1 MKSRLFL
8 FMATLF
14 VMQNVCGE
22 DKFGQQKARWLQIA
36 QENMPTLQ
44 KRVVEPLRVVE
55 AVKDEKVFQGW
66 TYKTSSFRLED
77 FYKTNFSSLRSITL
91 DFGEHLTGYCTIRLK
106 TTDRTWDA
114 PTRLKM
120 TFGEVPAEMN
130 TPFDPFPGSLSRGW
144 MQDETVEFMEV
155 DMDREI
161 TLPRRLSM
169 RYLKIELLGTS
180 SGYNFAIDKLYFTA
194 QSSAGEVQTSLLPT
208 CPKMFRDI
216 NEVALSTLREC
227 MQTVFEDG
235 PKRDHRLWIGDL
247 YLQYLANRYS
257 FRNYQLTKRCLY
269 LFAGLATEKGILICN
284 LFELPKPHA
293 QPSTYLVP
301 YHLLYIATLLEYYR
315 DSHDKETA
323 LDLWPLCKVQMED
336 ALSFVENDIFNTSKR
351 PAWLF
356 FDWREGL
363 DVNACMQACTIDA
376 LSNTYALAQELGKQD
391 EVKEYPALI
400 RRMKAAAKKEM
411 YDKKSGLIL
420 SGGNKQ
426 VSVLSQAW
434 MIRAG
439 VLNQKEGQRALRAAL
454 SHPEVVMPGTPYG
467 THYLVEAMLL
477 CGMNEEAK
485 AYVEDYWGGMV
496 KKGADT
502 FWEAYDPQDDFL
514 SPYHFAPLNS
524 YCHAWSC
531 TPIYFIHK
539 YPELFQK

>member
-22 DKFGQQKARWLQIA
+22 DKFGQQKERWLQIA

-130 TPFDPFPGSLSRGW
+130 TPFDPFPGGLSRGW

-208 CPKMFRDI
+208 CPKMFRD
-216 NEVALSTLREC
+216 
-227 MQTVFEDG
+227 
-235 PKRDHRLWIGDL
+235 
-247 YLQYLANRYS
+247 
-257 FRNYQLTKRCLY
+257 
-269 LFAGLATEKGILICN
+269 
-284 LFELPKPHA
+284 
-293 QPSTYLVP
+293 
-301 YHLLYIATLLEYYR
+301 
-315 DSHDKETA
+315 
-323 LDLWPLCKVQMED
+323 
-336 ALSFVENDIFNTSKR
+336 
-351 PAWLF
+351 
-356 FDWREGL
+356 
-363 DVNACMQACTIDA
+363 
-376 LSNTYALAQELGKQD
+376 
-391 EVKEYPALI
+391 
-400 RRMKAAAKKEM
+400 
-411 YDKKSGLIL
+411 
-420 SGGNKQ
+420 
-426 VSVLSQAW
+426 
-434 MIRAG
+434 
-439 VLNQKEGQRALRAAL
+439 
-454 SHPEVVMPGTPYG
+454 
-467 THYLVEAMLL
+467 
-477 CGMNEEAK
+477 
-485 AYVEDYWGGMV
+485 
-496 KKGADT
+496 
-502 FWEAYDPQDDFL
+502 
-514 SPYHFAPLNS
+514 
-524 YCHAWSC
+524 
-531 TPIYFIHK
+531 
-539 YPELFQK
+539 